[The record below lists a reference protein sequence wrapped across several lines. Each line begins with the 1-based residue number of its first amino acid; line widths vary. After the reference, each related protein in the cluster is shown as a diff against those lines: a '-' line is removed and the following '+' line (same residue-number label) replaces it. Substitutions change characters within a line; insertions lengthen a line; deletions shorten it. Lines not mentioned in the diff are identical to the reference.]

1 MKRKMTKRTN
11 KHKLKINAIHVHF
24 IVMIA
29 IFISI
34 TIAGVYI
41 CEQEIEARDPN
52 YVPIEVIYDNFPK
65 SMVKSGE
72 AAVNVF
78 TRIYNDKDTDVDYIV
93 FYCNGEIE
101 VVPRYNVTSFGEIT
115 LK

>member
-1 MKRKMTKRTN
+1 MKRKN
-11 KHKLKINAIHVHF
+11 KHKLEINAIHVHF

-29 IFISI
+29 IFIAI

-41 CEQEIEARDPN
+41 CEHESEARDPN
-52 YVPIEVIYDNFPK
+52 YVTVEVIYDNFPK

-72 AAVNVF
+72 AATNVF
-78 TRIYNDKDTDVDYIV
+78 TRIYNDKDTDAEYIV

-101 VVPRYNVTSFGEIT
+101 VVPRN
-115 LK
+115 K